1 MGKIKQEMGMR
12 TPKTPAGIQRT
23 ASQSSFTVSGS
34 TALTELVASPSFSLL
49 PPPPPT
55 RYLTSRL
62 GWNLQRCWTGHDLP
76 SIQWAAVG
84 EARTSTQPASSLLSN
99 FLGGALAESLFL
111 QKHRSTWHPLYRSGS
126 ALSSLDINEIRHPMT
141 TRTRLMIK
149 RGKGVFVWSDGVKKL
164 GGDTK
169 IWKAS
174 QSCSRNKRVRSAGG
188 RAGLSSGWGDSQLPA
203 RLRCQCPNG
212 WGRRLVTQR
221 TAHRLV
227 RNPTVSSCQTC
238 PSVWQA
244 GGWD

>member
-34 TALTELVASPSFSLL
+34 TALTELVASPSFS
-49 PPPPPT
+49 PPPPT

-188 RAGLSSGWGDSQLPA
+188 RAGGLEQWLRGLPVAGASQVPVPK
-203 RLRCQCPNG
+203 RLRPE
-212 WGRRLVTQR
+212 
-221 TAHRLV
+221 
-227 RNPTVSSCQTC
+227 VSHTENRS
-238 PSVWQA
+238 QA
-244 GGWD
+244 G